1 MSVGG
6 VTQISPTWSES
17 AAPVDSSS
25 ENKANNPADA
35 TGVQYDEIRVDKTE
49 DNNAVN
55 VLEYLRYVL
64 MSRRKVTTRTSHS
77 ISR

>member
-6 VTQISPTWSES
+6 VTQISPTRSKS

-25 ENKANNPADA
+25 ENKANNTADA